1 MKEKLTKEDIMK
13 KSFAAILLTLI
24 ITPVIIVLLL
34 TALPMTLTGCFFN
47 PYHAWF
53 DSEVQKYIDFD
64 YIESLE
70 SFGNC
75 SEGEIYVIEDESV
88 LKKALPRYD
97 ISVDFDKQIAILHI
111 YNSSEFEYYVNSIRL
126 IDGVLSVDVFYTQI
140 YLPWKDYG
148 IQPAPRCFLLTMDKL
163 SFDSVEFIDFRSGG
177 HPR

>member
-1 MKEKLTKEDIMK
+1 MK
-13 KSFAAILLTLI
+13 KSFVAILWTLTITPLI
-24 ITPVIIVLLL
+24 IILLL
-34 TALPMTLTGCFFN
+34 TAIPLRLTGCFFN
-47 PYHAWF
+47 TYHARF
-53 DSEVQKYIDFD
+53 DSAVQKYIDFN
-64 YIESLE
+64 YVESLE
-70 SFGNC
+70 SFGSC
-75 SEGEIYVIEDESV
+75 SKGEIYVIEDEAV

-126 IDGVLSVDVFYTQI
+126 IDGALSVDVFYTQI